1 MHAATADGIPDDVR
15 FDLIWSNPP
24 IRVGKAVLH
33 ELLRTWLPRLA
44 PGGVAH
50 LVVQRNLGSDSLQ
63 TVDRDRARDAVHP
76 AHLEQGLPGAR
87 GEAAM
92 TPTTT
97 PALGVVLVPTLPPEA
112 LRPLAAAADRHL
124 DELWLWEDCFK
135 ESAIAA
141 AGAALAWT
149 ERVRVG
155 IGLAPV
161 PLRNVALLAM
171 ELATLHRL
179 FPGRLLPGIGHGVQ
193 DWMGQVGARAASPL
207 TLLREYAEALR
218 LLLDGHEV
226 TVSGRYVSLDRVR
239 LDWPPEPGTPLL
251 VGGTGPRTLELAGR
265 VGDGILI
272 GSVDVATPSSPT
284 RSRRHAPAGSAPAVR
299 TAAGCRSSPT

>member
-1 MHAATADGIPDDVR
+1 
-15 FDLIWSNPP
+15 
-24 IRVGKAVLH
+24 
-33 ELLRTWLPRLA
+33 
-44 PGGVAH
+44 
-50 LVVQRNLGSDSLQ
+50 
-63 TVDRDRARDAVHP
+63 
-76 AHLEQGLPGAR
+76 
-87 GEAAM
+87 M
-92 TPTTT
+92 TESIV

-135 ESAIAA
+135 ESSIAA
-141 AGAALAWT
+141 AGAGLAWT

-207 TLLREYAEALR
+207 TLLREHAEALR

-226 TVSGRYVSLDRVR
+226 TVSGRYVTLDRVR

-272 GSVDVATPSSPT
+272 GSVTSDAELADSVAAAQAGWAAGHGATAGRMPVVTHLMAATGPGAKQRLADELRRWDRTDGALGRGVAGDAKTVADAVRRLVRIGATSVVFQPT
-284 RSRRHAPAGSAPAVR
+284 RDEPDLEGFVEFVGCDVRSALR
-299 TAAGCRSSPT
+299 G

>member
-1 MHAATADGIPDDVR
+1 MT
-15 FDLIWSNPP
+15 
-24 IRVGKAVLH
+24 
-33 ELLRTWLPRLA
+33 ET
-44 PGGVAH
+44 
-50 LVVQRNLGSDSLQ
+50 
-63 TVDRDRARDAVHP
+63 TV
-76 AHLEQGLPGAR
+76 
-87 GEAAM
+87 
-92 TPTTT
+92 

-135 ESAIAA
+135 ESSIAA

-171 ELATLHRL
+171 EVATLHRL

-218 LLLDGHEV
+218 LLLDGAEV
-226 TVSGRYVSLDRVR
+226 SVSGRYVTLDRVR

-272 GSVDVATPSSPT
+272 GSVTSDAELTDAVA
-284 RSRRHAPAGSAPAVR
+284 AAQAGWVAGHGADAGRMPVVTHLMTATGPGAEERLAGELHRWDRADGALGRGVAGDAATVADAVR
-299 TAAGCRSSPT
+299 RLAAIGATSVVLQPTEDEPDLEGFVEFVGRDVRSALGR

>member
-1 MHAATADGIPDDVR
+1 MT
-15 FDLIWSNPP
+15 
-24 IRVGKAVLH
+24 
-33 ELLRTWLPRLA
+33 
-44 PGGVAH
+44 
-50 LVVQRNLGSDSLQ
+50 GS
-63 TVDRDRARDAVHP
+63 TV
-76 AHLEQGLPGAR
+76 
-87 GEAAM
+87 
-92 TPTTT
+92 

-124 DELWLWEDCFK
+124 DELWVWEDCFK
-135 ESAIAA
+135 ESSIAA

-155 IGLAPV
+155 VGLAPV
-161 PLRNVALLAM
+161 PLRNVAVLAM

-193 DWMGQVGARAASPL
+193 EWMGQVGARVASPL

-218 LLLDGHEV
+218 LLLDGEEV

-239 LDWPPEPGTPLL
+239 LDWPPDPGTPLL
-251 VGGTGPRTLELAGR
+251 VGGAGPRTLELAGR

-272 GSVDVATPSSPT
+272 GTAVSEAELTDAVAAARTGWAAGRGATGAPLPVVT
-284 RSRRHAPAGSAPAVR
+284 HLVAATGAGAQRRLADELPRWGHTDGAPGRGVAGDAQAVADAVR
-299 TAAGCRSSPT
+299 RLAGLGATSVVLQPTEDEPDLEGFVEFVGRDVRSALAR

>member
-1 MHAATADGIPDDVR
+1 MNDT
-15 FDLIWSNPP
+15 
-24 IRVGKAVLH
+24 
-33 ELLRTWLPRLA
+33 
-44 PGGVAH
+44 
-50 LVVQRNLGSDSLQ
+50 
-63 TVDRDRARDAVHP
+63 TV
-76 AHLEQGLPGAR
+76 
-87 GEAAM
+87 
-92 TPTTT
+92 

-135 ESAIAA
+135 ESSIAA
-141 AGAALAWT
+141 AGAAMAWT

-193 DWMGQVGARAASPL
+193 EWMGQVGARAASPL
-207 TLLREYAEALR
+207 TLLREHAEALR
-218 LLLDGHEV
+218 LLLDGAEV
-226 TVSGRYVSLDRVR
+226 SVSGRYVTLDRVR

-272 GSVDVATPSSPT
+272 GSVTSDAELADAVAAAQAGWVSGRGADAGRMPVVTHLMAATGPGAEQ
-284 RSRRHAPAGSAPAVR
+284 RLAGELRRWDRADGALGRGVAGDAATVADAVR
-299 TAAGCRSSPT
+299 RLAAIGATSVAFQPTEDEPDLEGLVEFIGREVRSALGP

>member
-1 MHAATADGIPDDVR
+1 MT
-15 FDLIWSNPP
+15 
-24 IRVGKAVLH
+24 
-33 ELLRTWLPRLA
+33 ET
-44 PGGVAH
+44 
-50 LVVQRNLGSDSLQ
+50 
-63 TVDRDRARDAVHP
+63 TV
-76 AHLEQGLPGAR
+76 
-87 GEAAM
+87 
-92 TPTTT
+92 

-112 LRPLAAAADRHL
+112 LHPLVAAADRHL

-135 ESAIAA
+135 ESSIAA
-141 AGAALAWT
+141 AGAALAWS

-171 ELATLHRL
+171 EIATLHRL

-207 TLLREYAEALR
+207 TLLREHAEALR
-218 LLLDGHEV
+218 RLLDGHEV
-226 TVSGRYVSLDRVR
+226 SVSGRYVTLDRVR

-272 GSVDVATPSSPT
+272 GSATSDAELAASVAAAQAGWVAGRGAAGGRMPVVTHLLTATGPGAEQ
-284 RSRRHAPAGSAPAVR
+284 RIADELRRWDRTDGALGRGVAGDARTVADAVR
-299 TAAGCRSSPT
+299 RLAEIGATSVIIQPTEDEPDLEGLVEFVGRDVRSALGR

>member
-1 MHAATADGIPDDVR
+1 
-15 FDLIWSNPP
+15 
-24 IRVGKAVLH
+24 
-33 ELLRTWLPRLA
+33 
-44 PGGVAH
+44 
-50 LVVQRNLGSDSLQ
+50 
-63 TVDRDRARDAVHP
+63 
-76 AHLEQGLPGAR
+76 
-87 GEAAM
+87 M
-92 TPTTT
+92 TETTI

-112 LRPLAAAADRHL
+112 LRPLATAADRHL

-135 ESAIAA
+135 ESSLAS

-149 ERVRVG
+149 QRVRVG

-207 TLLREYAEALR
+207 TLLREHAEALR
-218 LLLDGHEV
+218 LLLDGEEV
-226 TVSGRYVSLDRVR
+226 STSGRYVTLDRVR

-251 VGGTGPRTLELAGR
+251 VGGSGPRTLELAGR
-265 VGDGILI
+265 VGDGIII
-272 GSVDVATPSSPT
+272 GSVTSDAELADAVAT
-284 RSRRHAPAGSAPAVR
+284 AQAGWVAGR
-299 TAAGCRSSPT
+299 GTAAGRMPVVTHLMAATGPRAEQRLADELRRWDRTDGALGRGVAGDARTVADAVRRLAEIGATSVVIQPTEDEPDLEGLVEFVGRDVRSALGR

>member
-1 MHAATADGIPDDVR
+1 MTA
-15 FDLIWSNPP
+15 S
-24 IRVGKAVLH
+24 
-33 ELLRTWLPRLA
+33 
-44 PGGVAH
+44 
-50 LVVQRNLGSDSLQ
+50 
-63 TVDRDRARDAVHP
+63 
-76 AHLEQGLPGAR
+76 
-87 GEAAM
+87 
-92 TPTTT
+92 TT

-135 ESAIAA
+135 ESSIAA

-207 TLLREYAEALR
+207 TLLREYAQALR
-218 LLLDGHEV
+218 LLLDGEEV
-226 TVSGRYVSLDRVR
+226 TVSGRYVTLDRVR

-265 VGDGILI
+265 VGDGIVI
-272 GSVDVATPSSPT
+272 GSVTSNAELADAVAAALAGRRAGRRRRRPDAGGHPPDGGD
-284 RSRRHAPAGSAPAVR
+284 RAGRRAAARRRAAPVGPRRRCAGPWRGRGRDDRGGCRAPARRDRRHQRGVPADRGRARPRGLRRVR
-299 TAAGCRSSPT
+299 RS

>member
-1 MHAATADGIPDDVR
+1 MNATPV
-15 FDLIWSNPP
+15 
-24 IRVGKAVLH
+24 
-33 ELLRTWLPRLA
+33 
-44 PGGVAH
+44 
-50 LVVQRNLGSDSLQ
+50 
-63 TVDRDRARDAVHP
+63 
-76 AHLEQGLPGAR
+76 
-87 GEAAM
+87 
-92 TPTTT
+92 

-112 LRPLAAAADRHL
+112 LRPLAVAADRHL

-135 ESAIAA
+135 ESSIAA

-149 ERVRVG
+149 DRVRVG

-193 DWMGQVGARAASPL
+193 EWMGQVGARAASPL
-207 TLLREYAEALR
+207 TLLREHAEALR
-218 LLLDGHEV
+218 LLLDGAEV
-226 TVSGRYVSLDRVR
+226 SVSGRYVTLDRVR

-251 VGGTGPRTLELAGR
+251 VGGTGPGTLELAGR

-272 GSVDVATPSSPT
+272 GSATSDAELADAVAVAQAGRVAARGASAARMPVVMYLVAATGAGAEQ
-284 RSRRHAPAGSAPAVR
+284 RLADELRRWDRADGALGRGVAGDATTVADAVR
-299 TAAGCRSSPT
+299 RLATIGVTSVVFQPTEDEPDLAGFVEFVGRDVRSELLR

>member
-1 MHAATADGIPDDVR
+1 MTE
-15 FDLIWSNPP
+15 S
-24 IRVGKAVLH
+24 
-33 ELLRTWLPRLA
+33 
-44 PGGVAH
+44 
-50 LVVQRNLGSDSLQ
+50 
-63 TVDRDRARDAVHP
+63 TV
-76 AHLEQGLPGAR
+76 
-87 GEAAM
+87 
-92 TPTTT
+92 

-135 ESAIAA
+135 ESSIAA

-149 ERVRVG
+149 DRVRVG

-207 TLLREYAEALR
+207 TLLREHAEALR
-218 LLLDGHEV
+218 LLLDGAEV
-226 TVSGRYVSLDRVR
+226 SVSGRYVTLDHVR

-272 GSVDVATPSSPT
+272 GSVTSDAELADAVAAA
-284 RSRRHAPAGSAPAVR
+284 RAGWVTAR
-299 TAAGCRSSPT
+299 GTAAGRMPVVTHLMTATGPGAEQRLADELRRWDRADGALGRGVAGDAATVADAVRRLAGIGATSVVFQPTEDEPDLEGFVEFVGRQVRSELLR

>member
-1 MHAATADGIPDDVR
+1 
-15 FDLIWSNPP
+15 
-24 IRVGKAVLH
+24 
-33 ELLRTWLPRLA
+33 
-44 PGGVAH
+44 
-50 LVVQRNLGSDSLQ
+50 
-63 TVDRDRARDAVHP
+63 
-76 AHLEQGLPGAR
+76 
-87 GEAAM
+87 M
-92 TPTTT
+92 TETTT

-135 ESAIAA
+135 ESAIGA

-149 ERVRVG
+149 ERVRIG

-193 DWMGQVGARAASPL
+193 AWMGQVGARAASPL

-226 TVSGRYVSLDRVR
+226 SVSGRYVSLDRVR

-272 GSVDVATPSSPT
+272 GSVTSHAELADSVATAGAGWVDARGADGGRMPVVTHLMAATGPGAEQRLADELRRWDRSDGVLGRGVAGDAGDVAD
-284 RSRRHAPAGSAPAVR
+284 AVR
-299 TAAGCRSSPT
+299 RLAGIGVTSVVFQPTEDEPDLEGFVEFVGRDVRAALGA

>member
-1 MHAATADGIPDDVR
+1 V
-15 FDLIWSNPP
+15 
-24 IRVGKAVLH
+24 
-33 ELLRTWLPRLA
+33 
-44 PGGVAH
+44 
-50 LVVQRNLGSDSLQ
+50 
-63 TVDRDRARDAVHP
+63 
-76 AHLEQGLPGAR
+76 
-87 GEAAM
+87 
-92 TPTTT
+92 TPH
-97 PALGVVLVPTLPPEA
+97 LGVVLVPSLPPEA

-135 ESAIAA
+135 ESSIAA
-141 AGAALAWT
+141 AGVALAWT

-171 ELATLHRL
+171 ELATLHRI

-193 DWMGQVGARAASPL
+193 DWMAQVGARAGSPL

-239 LDWPPEPGTPLL
+239 LDWPPQPGTPLL
-251 VGGTGPRTLELAGR
+251 VGGAGPRSLELAGR
-265 VGDGILI
+265 LGDGILI
-272 GSVDVATPSSPT
+272 GSVVSDAELADSVATARAGWVEGRGALGDPLPVVCHLMT
-284 RSRRHAPAGSAPAVR
+284 ATGPGAEQRLEDELRRWDRTDGAPGRGVAGDASAVADAVR
-299 TAAGCRSSPT
+299 RLAGIGATSVVFQPTEDEPDLEGFVEFVGRDVRAELARTDG